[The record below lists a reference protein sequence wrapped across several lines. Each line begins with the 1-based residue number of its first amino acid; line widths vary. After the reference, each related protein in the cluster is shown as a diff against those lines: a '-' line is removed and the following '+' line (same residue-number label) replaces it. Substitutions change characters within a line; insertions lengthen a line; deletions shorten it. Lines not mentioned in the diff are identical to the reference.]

1 MNNMRELLK
10 KQLDSAEPCSG
21 DYLGDK
27 TIEECIAKNLAN
39 PEDKRTEEEIRKFI
53 EGRIELWK
61 QHKGD
66 RLLYIAE
73 QRATPDNPR
82 FLQIVRI
89 WESELDTYTGKFI
102 RTMSGQWS
110 IPLFEKGEMK

>member
-1 MNNMRELLK
+1 MRELLK
-10 KQLDSAEPCSG
+10 KQLESTDPCNG
-21 DYLGDK
+21 DYLNGK

-39 PEDKRTEEEIRKFI
+39 PEDPRTEEEIRIFI

-73 QRATPDNPR
+73 QRAIPDNPH
-82 FLQIVRI
+82 LLEIVTI

-110 IPLFEKGEMK
+110 IPVFEKGVS